1 MALFEGGV
9 GHPRS
14 RGILE
19 FHAGH
24 ASGKLTILDR
34 GTAFFAD
41 TDTFVSTVLDTA
53 VLHFQ
58 ITLHNI
64 QTVVAGVLEQA
75 VDHATFAAVEVQGV
89 HRCVQ
94 EAALFD
100 LHFGKC
106 HIQGVVAGDVVAES
120 ALTQGDVGAA
130 IDVGHAL
137 EMETADFDR
146 GAASNLHVFQAAS
159 ATVGA
164 EDGQSPV

>member
-1 MALFEGGV
+1 MPLLENRSSGFAGGRFLKPDLTVSIHLNFAGALSKRDPDQLAVAAGLKEPFLAIGVDRYLALFEGGV

-89 HRCVQ
+89 HRCVH
-94 EAALFD
+94 EWRY
-100 LHFGKC
+100 C
-106 HIQGVVAGDVVAES
+106 
-120 ALTQGDVGAA
+120 
-130 IDVGHAL
+130 L
-137 EMETADFDR
+137 ECPQSF
-146 GAASNLHVFQAAS
+146 LQQA
-159 ATVGA
+159 
-164 EDGQSPV
+164 P